1 MSLNKKEQHRNKAGN
16 VNLHITENINGD
28 LYYLNR
34 VEVILWCVDRWRSCE
49 DDSRAVWWRVETLI
63 LMTQSDFLP
72 VAKSDLLMNINS
84 IRDWTAV
91 RWLPGN
97 VCVA

>member
-1 MSLNKKEQHRNKAGN
+1 MSLNKKEQHRNNAEN

-49 DDSRAVWWRVETLI
+49 DDSRAVW
-63 LMTQSDFLP
+63 
-72 VAKSDLLMNINS
+72 
-84 IRDWTAV
+84 
-91 RWLPGN
+91 
-97 VCVA
+97 